1 MEVTLDPGRI
11 GVWTGLLDSLPAAR
25 AVETVAEL
33 ESMGYGAVWIPE
45 TVGRDALV
53 HAGLL
58 LGGSERIVVATGI
71 ANVYARDAV
80 TMANGARTLAEA
92 YPDRFLLGVGVSHE
106 PLVARIRGHDWGR
119 PVTYL
124 RRYLQAMADAPYW
137 AHRPSAD
144 PPVCVGALGPRA
156 LALAAELTWGAHPYN
171 VTVDHTAGARELMGP
186 DAFLAPM
193 AAVTVESDA
202 SRAREIGRQT
212 LGFYLDLPNYR
223 NSLRRQGFDD
233 EDFVD
238 GGSDRIVD
246 ALRPWGDVEKV
257 AASVREHLDAGAD
270 HVCVQVMN
278 LPGDELPLDGWRALA
293 SALVG

>member
-11 GVWTGLLDSLPAAR
+11 GVWTGLLDALPAAR
-25 AVETVAEL
+25 AVETVTEL

-45 TVGRDALV
+45 TAGREALV

-58 LGGSERIVVATGI
+58 LGGSDRIVVATGI
-71 ANVYARDAV
+71 ANVYARDALS
-80 TMANGARTLAEA
+80 MASAARTLAEP

-106 PLVARIRGHDWGR
+106 PLVAGIRGHDWGR

-124 RRYLQAMADAPYW
+124 RRYLEAMAAAPYW
-137 AHRPSAD
+137 AHRPATD

-171 VTVDHTAGARELMGP
+171 VTVDHTAWARELMGP
-186 DAFLAPM
+186 EAFLAPM
-193 AAVTVESDA
+193 AAVTVESSR

-223 NSLRRQGFDD
+223 NSLLRQGFDED
-233 EDFVD
+233 DFVD
-238 GGSDRIVD
+238 GGSDRLID
-246 ALRPWGDVEKV
+246 AVRPWGDIDTAVR
-257 AASVREHLDAGAD
+257 SVRDHLDAGAD
-270 HVCVQVMN
+270 HVCVQIMN
-278 LPGDELPLDGWRALA
+278 PTGDALPFDDWRSLA